1 MLLESILRIFIPPLY
16 SLKKKECNFGIPLCV
31 NYWVYERNFCMVIK
45 SKVLAVEWQVIL
57 GHFEQNEASISLIKI
72 AGRNR
77 LFSPLRIYSLWDSKM
92 TNFTSINDLNMHSY
106 NF

>member
-1 MLLESILRIFIPPLY
+1 MLLESILCIFIPPLY

-45 SKVLAVEWQVIL
+45 SKVLAVEKQVIL
-57 GHFEQNEASISLIKI
+57 GHFEQNGASISLIKI

-77 LFSPLRIYSLWDSKM
+77 IFSPLKLIKNLLPLGLEDDELHFNKRPE
-92 TNFTSINDLNMHSY
+92 NA
-106 NF
+106 